1 MSFWRKGG
9 VLVGTPPGTLID
21 CDHCPCE
28 GAQIE
33 FTGHFHPGFEE
44 DCCWRWIIFSRSRR

>member
-1 MSFWRKGG
+1 MSFWRKDG
-9 VLVGTPPGTLID
+9 VLVGTPPGTLIN

-33 FTGHFHPGFEE
+33 FTGHFHPIKFNIG
-44 DCCWRWIIFSRSRR
+44 DGYSYWRM